1 MVCSGQLLHGFIDSW
16 RSFERVLPHLPASIR
31 AFALTQRGPTG
42 YRFRDFAADL
52 AAFLDALH
60 LKAAVIAGDSMGS
73 FVAQRFAIDHP
84 ERTLGI
90 VLMGSCTS
98 LRDRPGVR
106 ELWDSTVSKLADPVD
121 VSQSDQ
127 QALVA
132 AIAASRLVLYP
143 GAGHQVHWE
152 EPRRFASDLV
162 ALVEALRFLPHE
174 FFRRGSSRREAKGL

>member
-1 MVCSGQLLHGFIDSW
+1 
-16 RSFERVLPHLPASIR
+16 
-31 AFALTQRGPTG
+31 
-42 YRFRDFAADL
+42 
-52 AAFLDALH
+52 
-60 LKAAVIAGDSMGS
+60 MGS

-162 ALVEALRFLPHE
+162 TLVEALRFLPHE